1 MGLRHFMLSAA
12 LSLVG
17 AVGLSTAAHTEDRV
31 LKVSLQTEL
40 QILDPIITTINATR
54 VFAYL
59 VFDQLVAIDSEGHYK
74 PQMLAGWDVS
84 PDRLTYTFHLRDG
97 LKFSDGAPVTSEDCI
112 ASIERWAKREGF
124 GAQLMDAADHFQV
137 VDPKTF
143 ELKLKR
149 PFAFVIEALGKP
161 GHQIP
166 VMMPARLARL
176 DANTAVPEIVG
187 SGPFIFLKDEWR
199 PGAKAVFARN
209 PNYVPRSEPPD
220 GLAGGKVVN
229 FDRIELLSIPDQS
242 TRVAALQKGEVDLLE
257 VVPYDHIDLLRKD
270 TKVTIGKQP
279 TIAQNMIA
287 INLNHAQPPFDNP
300 LIRRA
305 LQVAVEQTD
314 VMAGLG
320 LPSDMYRAC
329 YSIYMCGNDG
339 SSDAGTEYSRD
350 VGPKAAQKLLKEA
363 GYKGEPVVFLHA
375 GTSAILNPVGSVL
388 ADQLKQAGFNVD
400 LRTSDYATV
409 ASRRLKKTPV
419 ADGGWSVS
427 PLVMAGIDLVNP
439 LAQQMVSLNCMEN
452 NPGWY
457 CDPAIN
463 ELLKAYSQASSPAE
477 SKKYRD
483 GIQAIFHK
491 NANYVLAGQFAAPP
505 AYRSDLKGM
514 IPFTFP
520 VFWNVRRE

>member
-1 MGLRHFMLSAA
+1 MGLRHVVLSAA

-17 AVGLSTAAHTEDRV
+17 AAGLSADAHATDRV

-40 QILDPIITTINATR
+40 QVLDPIITTINATR

-59 VFDQLVAIDSEGHYK
+59 VFDELVAIDSEGHYK
-74 PQMLAGWDVS
+74 PQMLSGWDVS
-84 PDRLTYTFHLRDG
+84 SDRLTYTFHLRDG

-124 GAQLMDAADHFQV
+124 GAQLMDASDHFQV
-137 VDPKTF
+137 LDSKTF

-187 SGPFIFLKDEWR
+187 SGPFIFLKDEWQ

-242 TRVAALQKGEVDLLE
+242 TRAAALQKGEVDLLE
-257 VVPYDHIDLLRKD
+257 IVPYDYINLLRKD
-270 TKVTIGKQP
+270 LKVTIGKQP
-279 TIAQNMIA
+279 AIAQNMIA
-287 INLNHAQPPFDNP
+287 INVNHAQPPFDNP

-305 LQVAVEQTD
+305 LQAAVEQTD

-320 LPSDMYRAC
+320 LPADMYSAC

-363 GYKGEPVVFLHA
+363 GYNGEPVVFLHA
-375 GTSAILNPVGSVL
+375 GTSAVLNPVGSVL
-388 ADQLKQAGFNVD
+388 AEQLKQAGFNVD

-409 ASRRLKKTPV
+409 ASRRLKKSPV

-427 PLVMAGIDLVNP
+427 PLVMTGIDLVNP

-457 CDPAIN
+457 CDPAMN
-463 ELLKAYSQASSPAE
+463 DLLRAYSQASDPAE
-477 SKKYRD
+477 SKKDRD
-483 GIQAIFHK
+483 AIQAVFH
-491 NANYVLAGQFAAPP
+491 NNVNYVLAGQFSAPP

-514 IPFTFP
+514 IPFSFP

>member
-1 MGLRHFMLSAA
+1 VGLRHFMLSAA
-12 LSLVG
+12 LSLAG
-17 AVGLSTAAHTEDRV
+17 ATGLSAAAYSEDRV

-40 QILDPIITTINATR
+40 QVLDPIITTINATR

-124 GAQLMDAADHFQV
+124 GAQLMDAADNFQV

-143 ELKLKR
+143 TLKLKR

-161 GHQIP
+161 GHQVP

-187 SGPFIFLKDEWR
+187 SGPFVFLKDEWR

-209 PNYVPRSEPPD
+209 PNYVPRSEPAD

-229 FDRIELLSIPDQS
+229 FDRIELVSIPDQA
-242 TRVAALQKGEVDLLE
+242 TRVSALQKGEVDLLE
-257 VVPYDHIDLLRKD
+257 VVPFDHIDLLRKD

-287 INLNHAQPPFDNP
+287 INVNHAQPPFDNP

-320 LPSDMYRAC
+320 LPPDMYRTC

-350 VGPKAAQKLLKEA
+350 VGPKAAQKLLKQA

-375 GTSAILNPVGSVL
+375 GTSAILNPVGAVL

-419 ADGGWSVS
+419 ADGGWSIS
-427 PLVMAGIDLVNP
+427 PLVMTGIDLVNP

-457 CDPAIN
+457 CEPAIN
-463 ELLKAYSQASSPAE
+463 ELLKAYSQASAPAE

-483 GIQAIFHK
+483 GIQATFH
-491 NANYVLAGQFAAPP
+491 NNVNYVLAGQFAAPP

-520 VFWNVRRE
+520 VFWSVRRE

>member
-1 MGLRHFMLSAA
+1 MGLRHFVLSAA

-17 AVGLSTAAHTEDRV
+17 LAGASEAAHAEDRV

-40 QILDPIITTINATR
+40 QVLDPIITTINATR

-59 VFDQLVAIDSEGHYK
+59 VFDELVAIDSEGHYK
-74 PQMLAGWDVS
+74 PQMLSGWEVS
-84 PDRLTYTFHLRDG
+84 SDRLTYTFHLRDG
-97 LKFSDGAPVTSEDCI
+97 LKFSDGAPVTSEDCV

-124 GAQLMDAADHFQV
+124 GAQLMDAAERFTVIDS
-137 VDPKTF
+137 KTF
-143 ELKLKR
+143 ELKLRR

-176 DANTAVPEIVG
+176 DANTAVPEVVG

-209 PNYVPRSEPPD
+209 PDYVPRSEPAD
-220 GLAGGKVVN
+220 GLAGGKVAN

-242 TRVAALQKGEVDLLE
+242 TRAAALQKGEVDLLE
-257 VVPYDHIDLLRKD
+257 VVPYDYIDVLRKNP
-270 TKVTIGKQP
+270 KVTIGKQP
-279 TIAQNMIA
+279 AIAQNMIA
-287 INLNHAQPPFDNP
+287 INVDHTHAPFDNP
-300 LIRRA
+300 LVRRA
-305 LQVAVEQTD
+305 LQAAVEQKD

-320 LPSDMYRAC
+320 LPADMYRTC

-350 VGPKAAQKLLKEA
+350 IGPKAAQKLLKEA

-409 ASRRLKKTPV
+409 AARRLKKAPV
-419 ADGGWSVS
+419 AEGGWSVT

-439 LAQQMVSLNCMEN
+439 LAQQMVSLNCLEN

-457 CDPAIN
+457 CDP
-463 ELLKAYSQASSPAE
+463 EMSKLLKAYSQASSPAE

-483 GIQAIFHK
+483 EIQAAFH
-491 NANYVLAGQFAAPP
+491 NNVNYVLAGQFATPP

-514 IPFTFP
+514 IPFSFP

>member
-1 MGLRHFMLSAA
+1 MGLRHFVLSAA

-17 AVGLSTAAHTEDRV
+17 AAGLSAAAHAEDRV

-40 QILDPIITTINATR
+40 QVLDPIITTINATR

-59 VFDQLVAIDSEGHYK
+59 VFDELVAIDSEGHYK

-350 VGPKAAQKLLKEA
+350 VGPKAAQKLSEGSRLQRRARGVSACGNIRRSQSGRLRTGRPVEA
-363 GYKGEPVVFLHA
+363 GRLQRRSADVGLRDGCFATLEKNA
-375 GTSAILNPVGSVL
+375 GCGWWLERLAVGDGGNRSGQSAR
-388 ADQLKQAGFNVD
+388 A
-400 LRTSDYATV
+400 
-409 ASRRLKKTPV
+409 
-419 ADGGWSVS
+419 ADGVAKLHGEQSR
-427 PLVMAGIDLVNP
+427 LVL
-439 LAQQMVSLNCMEN
+439 
-452 NPGWY
+452 
-457 CDPAIN
+457 
-463 ELLKAYSQASSPAE
+463 
-477 SKKYRD
+477 
-483 GIQAIFHK
+483 
-491 NANYVLAGQFAAPP
+491 
-505 AYRSDLKGM
+505 RSGD
-514 IPFTFP
+514 
-520 VFWNVRRE
+520 E

>member
-1 MGLRHFMLSAA
+1 MGLRHVVLSAA

-17 AVGLSTAAHTEDRV
+17 AAGLSADADAADRV

-40 QILDPIITTINATR
+40 QVLDPIITTINATR

-59 VFDQLVAIDSEGHYK
+59 VFDELVAIDSEGHYK
-74 PQMLAGWDVS
+74 PQMLSGWDVS

-124 GAQLMDAADHFQV
+124 GAQLMDAADHFQAL
-137 VDPKTF
+137 DPKTF

-187 SGPFIFLKDEWR
+187 SGPFIFLKNEWQ

-229 FDRIELLSIPDQS
+229 FDRVELLSIPDQS
-242 TRVAALQKGEVDLLE
+242 TRAAALQKGEVDLLE
-257 VVPYDHIDLLRKD
+257 IVPYDYIDLLRKD
-270 TKVTIGKQP
+270 PKVTIGKQP
-279 TIAQNMIA
+279 AIAQNMIA
-287 INLNHAQPPFDNP
+287 INVNHAQPPFNNP
-300 LIRRA
+300 LVRRA
-305 LQVAVEQTD
+305 LQAAVEQTD

-320 LPSDMYRAC
+320 LPADMYRAC

-375 GTSAILNPVGSVL
+375 RTSAVLNPVGSVL
-388 ADQLKQAGFNVD
+388 AEQLKQAGFNVD

-409 ASRRLKKTPV
+409 AARRLKKSPV

-427 PLVMAGIDLVNP
+427 PLVMTGIDLVNP

-457 CDPAIN
+457 CDPAMN
-463 ELLKAYSQASSPAE
+463 DLLKAYSQASDPAE

-483 GIQAIFHK
+483 AIQAVFH
-491 NANYVLAGQFAAPP
+491 NNVNYVLAGQFAAPP

-514 IPFTFP
+514 IPFSFP

>member
-1 MGLRHFMLSAA
+1 MGLRHFVLSAA

-17 AVGLSTAAHTEDRV
+17 AASISETTHAEDRV

-40 QILDPIITTINATR
+40 QVLDPIITTINATR

-59 VFDQLVAIDSEGHYK
+59 VFDELVAIDSEGHYK
-74 PQMLAGWDVS
+74 PQMLASWDVS
-84 PDRLTYTFHLRDG
+84 PDQLTYTFHLRDG
-97 LKFSDGAPVTSEDCI
+97 LKFSDGTPVTSEDCI

-124 GAQLMDAADHFQV
+124 GAQLMDAADHFLAI
-137 VDPKTF
+137 DAKTF

-166 VMMPARLARL
+166 VIMPARLARL
-176 DANTAVPEIVG
+176 DANTAVPEVVG
-187 SGPFIFLKDEWR
+187 SGPFIFLKDQWR

-209 PNYVPRSEPPD
+209 PNYIPRSEPAD
-220 GLAGGKVVN
+220 GLAGGKVAN
-229 FDRIELLSIPDQS
+229 FDRIELLSISDQS

-257 VVPYDHIDLLRKD
+257 IVPYDYIDLLRKD
-270 TKVTIGKQP
+270 PKVTIGKP
-279 TIAQNMIA
+279 PAIAQNMIA
-287 INLNHAQPPFDNP
+287 ININHAQPPFDNP
-300 LIRRA
+300 LVRRA

-320 LPSDMYRAC
+320 LPADMYRTC
-329 YSIYMCGNDG
+329 YSIYACGMDG

-350 VGPKAAQKLLKEA
+350 VGPQTAQKLLKEA

-375 GTSAILNPVGSVL
+375 GTSAVLNPVGSVL
-388 ADQLKQAGFNVD
+388 AEQMKQAGFNVD

-409 ASRRLKKTPV
+409 ASRRLKKSPV
-419 ADGGWSVS
+419 ADGGWSVT
-427 PLVMAGIDLVNP
+427 PMVMAGIDLANP

-457 CDPAIN
+457 CEPTMNA
-463 ELLKAYSQASSPAE
+463 LLKAYSQASSPAD
-477 SKKYRD
+477 SKKFRD
-483 GIQAIFHK
+483 EIQAAFHK
-491 NANYVLAGQFAAPP
+491 NVNYVLAGQFAAPP

-514 IPFTFP
+514 IPFSFP

>member
-1 MGLRHFMLSAA
+1 MGLRHFVLSAA

-17 AVGLSTAAHTEDRV
+17 AAGLSADADAADRV

-40 QILDPIITTINATR
+40 QVLDPIITTINATR

-59 VFDQLVAIDSEGHYK
+59 VFDQLVAMDSEGHYK
-74 PQMLAGWDVS
+74 PQMLSGWEVS

-124 GAQLMDAADHFQV
+124 GAQLMGAADHFQTL
-137 VDPKTF
+137 DPKTF

-161 GHQIP
+161 GHQIA
-166 VMMPARLARL
+166 VIMPARLARL

-187 SGPFIFLKDEWR
+187 SGPFIFLKDEWQ

-242 TRVAALQKGEVDLLE
+242 TRAAALQRGELDLLE
-257 VVPYDHIDLLRKD
+257 IVPYDYIDLLRKD
-270 TKVTIGKQP
+270 PKVTIGKQP

-287 INLNHAQPPFDNP
+287 INVNHAQPPFDN
-300 LIRRA
+300 LLVRRA

-314 VMAGLG
+314 VMVGLG
-320 LPSDMYRAC
+320 LPADMYRAC

-350 VGPKAAQKLLKEA
+350 VGPKAAQKLLSEA

-375 GTSAILNPVGSVL
+375 GTSAVLNPVGSVL
-388 ADQLKQAGFNVD
+388 AEQLKQAGFNVD

-409 ASRRLKKTPV
+409 AARRLKKSPV

-427 PLVMAGIDLVNP
+427 PLVMTGIDLVNP

-457 CDPAIN
+457 CEPAMN
-463 ELLKAYSQASSPAE
+463 DLLRAYSQASDPAE
-477 SKKYRD
+477 SKNFRD
-483 GIQAIFHK
+483 AIQAAFH
-491 NANYVLAGQFAAPP
+491 NNVSYVLAGQFAAPP

-514 IPFTFP
+514 IPFSFP

>member
-17 AVGLSTAAHTEDRV
+17 AAGLSTAAHTEDRV

-40 QILDPIITTINATR
+40 QVLDPIITTINATR

-229 FDRIELLSIPDQS
+229 FDRIELLSIPDQ
-242 TRVAALQKGEVDLLE
+242 
-257 VVPYDHIDLLRKD
+257 
-270 TKVTIGKQP
+270 
-279 TIAQNMIA
+279 
-287 INLNHAQPPFDNP
+287 
-300 LIRRA
+300 
-305 LQVAVEQTD
+305 
-314 VMAGLG
+314 
-320 LPSDMYRAC
+320 
-329 YSIYMCGNDG
+329 
-339 SSDAGTEYSRD
+339 
-350 VGPKAAQKLLKEA
+350 
-363 GYKGEPVVFLHA
+363 
-375 GTSAILNPVGSVL
+375 
-388 ADQLKQAGFNVD
+388 
-400 LRTSDYATV
+400 
-409 ASRRLKKTPV
+409 
-419 ADGGWSVS
+419 
-427 PLVMAGIDLVNP
+427 
-439 LAQQMVSLNCMEN
+439 
-452 NPGWY
+452 
-457 CDPAIN
+457 
-463 ELLKAYSQASSPAE
+463 
-477 SKKYRD
+477 
-483 GIQAIFHK
+483 
-491 NANYVLAGQFAAPP
+491 
-505 AYRSDLKGM
+505 
-514 IPFTFP
+514 
-520 VFWNVRRE
+520 